1 MAKLKRDGVVRER
14 HGWIQ
19 VNYQRVRAIY
29 SGVLQATDA
38 EKDSS

>member
-19 VNYQRVRAIY
+19 VDYQRVRAIY
-29 SGVLQATDA
+29 SGAFQAADA
-38 EKDSS
+38 ENDSS